1 MIAGVPLVRPTSL
14 DDPRLAP
21 FRDVGDAEL
30 RRRQGLFLA
39 EGRLV
44 VRRLL
49 TESRYRTRAVL
60 VSETARASLDD
71 VLQATCD
78 TVDVFVVPA
87 AWMEGLT
94 GFNLHRGCLAIGE
107 RAAPPGWRDVAGQA
121 RRLLVLEGVGNPDNV
136 GGLFRTAR
144 AFDVGGVLL
153 GPGTGDPLYRKA
165 IRVSCGAA
173 LSVPYAAATPWPDV
187 VRALVAG
194 GVDVWA
200 LTPASDAMPI
210 DQAVARGVPDRLAL
224 LVGAEGPGLS
234 DASLALATE
243 RIRIPIAPEADSL
256 NVTVAAGI
264 ALAAVAGGRSRE
276 SERDLAR

>member
-1 MIAGVPLVRPTSL
+1 MITSVPVIRPDSV
-14 DDPRLAP
+14 DDPRLTP

-30 RRRQGLFLA
+30 RRRDGLFLA

-49 TESRYRTRAVL
+49 TQARYRTRAVL
-60 VSETARASLDD
+60 VSETARAALDD
-71 VLQATCD
+71 VLSHRSDAL
-78 TVDVFVVPA
+78 DVFVVPP
-87 AWMEGLT
+87 AWMEDIT

-107 RAAPPGWRDVAGQA
+107 RGTPRQWRELADGA

-144 AFDVGGVLL
+144 AFGFDGVLV
-153 GPGTGDPLYRKA
+153 GPGSGDPLYRKA

-173 LSVPYAAATPWPDV
+173 LALPHAAATPWPDV
-187 VRALVAG
+187 LRALAADG
-194 GVDVWA
+194 LEVWA
-200 LTPASDAMPI
+200 LTPAHDATPLEAAI
-210 DQAVARGVPDRLAL
+210 SRGVPPRLAL
-224 LVGAEGPGLS
+224 LVGAEGPGLT
-234 DASLALATE
+234 DASLGLASQ

-264 ALAAVAGGRSRE
+264 ALAAVANRT
-276 SERDLAR
+276 

>member
-1 MIAGVPLVRPTSL
+1 MIAGVPLVRPTRL

-30 RRRQGLFLA
+30 RRREGLFLA

-49 TESRYRTRAVL
+49 AESRYRTRAVL
-60 VSETARASLDD
+60 VSETARAALED
-71 VLQATCD
+71 VLEAHAEGL
-78 TVDVFVVPA
+78 DVFVVPP
-87 AWMEGLT
+87 AWMERLT

-107 RAAPPGWRDVAGQA
+107 RGTPQAWPEVAHQA
-121 RRLLVLEGVGNPDNV
+121 GRLLVLEGVGNPDNV

-144 AFDVGGVLL
+144 AFAVDGLLL

-173 LSVPYAAATPWPDV
+173 LMVPHAEASPWPDV
-187 VRALVAG
+187 LGELARG
-194 GVDVWA
+194 GMELWA
-200 LTPASDAMPI
+200 LTPAADAMPLET
-210 DQAVARGVPDRLAL
+210 AVATGRPARLAL
-224 LVGAEGPGLS
+224 LVGAEGPGLT
-234 DASLALATE
+234 DASLALASR
-243 RIRIPIAPEADSL
+243 RIRIPIVPEADSL

-264 ALAAVAGGRSRE
+264 ALAALR
-276 SERDLAR
+276 